1 MFESLIE
8 GEDYEMPWEARA
20 LWKSSCIS
28 DMPDAF
34 LEVLVHDMVAE
45 PSLTAMCVCYEQ
57 GSWRK
62 SAFVDHLFEWLPEFA
77 LSWSER
83 QTFADATS
91 VDLLRRAA
99 KVVYAS
105 DKYER
110 RGEFGELI
118 LHAIVRQVF
127 QSEPAI
133 SKIFFKDADNDTVKG
148 FDSVHVVNTPDGLE
162 LWLGEVKF
170 YKKFSQAVA
179 DVVAELQ
186 QHLERDYLRSEFLL
200 ISNKIDPAWPHADD
214 LKELI
219 HKNKPI
225 DQIFKT
231 VTVPVLLTY
240 DSTVVG
246 GYSEHGDEYEAA
258 ITSEVTKHLETFAG
272 KTLPDT
278 VRIRLILLPLED
290 KKELQ
295 KALHEKLKVWQQI

>member
-1 MFESLIE
+1 M
-8 GEDYEMPWEARA
+8 
-20 LWKSSCIS
+20 CI
-28 DMPDAF
+28 
-34 LEVLVHDMVAE
+34 
-45 PSLTAMCVCYEQ
+45 CYEQ
-57 GSWRK
+57 GVWRS

-105 DKYER
+105 NKYER

-127 QSEPAI
+127 DSEPAI
-133 SKIFFKDADNDTVKG
+133 SKIYFKDAENDTVKG
-148 FDSVHVVNTPDGLE
+148 FDSVHVVNTVDGLE

-170 YKKFSQAVA
+170 YKKFSKAVA
-179 DVVAELQ
+179 DVVAELGK
-186 QHLERDYLRSEFLL
+186 HLERDYLRSEFLL
-200 ISNKIDPAWPHADD
+200 ISNKIDPDWPHADD
-214 LKELI
+214 LKKLI

-240 DSTVVG
+240 DSRVVG
-246 GYSEHGDEYEAA
+246 AHVEHGEDYEAA
-258 ITSEVTKHLETFAG
+258 FEAEVQKNLETFAG
-272 KTLPDT
+272 KPLPDT
-278 VRIRLILLPLED
+278 VRIRLILLPLKD
-290 KKELQ
+290 KKALQ
-295 KALHEKLKVWQQI
+295 QELHEKLKVWQQI